1 MKNAPG
7 LRREKEKE
15 GKDCAVNPKQDLFL
29 IDYCLCNQRQSQ
41 TRQQLNSGPG
51 DASGKGH

>member
-1 MKNAPG
+1 MKNAHG

-15 GKDCAVNPKQDLFL
+15 GKDCSVNPKQDLFL
-29 IDYCLCNQRQSQ
+29 IDCCLCNQRQSQ
-41 TRQQLNSGPG
+41 TRQQLRSGPG